1 MNAALGAVFF
11 FMGGGISERSVREI
25 RELFDSFSFVF
36 FRFIGNDIYI
46 YIHKIA
52 AGGGATQREEEKIGD
67 GGGEKHGTCVLH
79 VFFPF
84 ALRRGGIKIVGRLSW
99 ICRGEGERK
108 VVVAANTKK
117 NSDGEKLRFFFFL
130 IFWIRRLASHR
141 AVPQNGSRWKGSPRP
156 SASFQASISCCSVVG
171 SM

>member
-1 MNAALGAVFF
+1 MCETYENFLIRFPLFF
-11 FMGGGISERSVREI
+11 FVLSET
-25 RELFDSFSFVF
+25 
-36 FRFIGNDIYI
+36 IYI
-46 YIHKIA
+46 YKIA

-117 NSDGEKLRFFFFL
+117 NSDGEKLRFFFFFFNFL
-130 IFWIRRLASHR
+130 DTAPG
-141 AVPQNGSRWKGSPRP
+141 VP
-156 SASFQASISCCSVVG
+156 
-171 SM
+171 